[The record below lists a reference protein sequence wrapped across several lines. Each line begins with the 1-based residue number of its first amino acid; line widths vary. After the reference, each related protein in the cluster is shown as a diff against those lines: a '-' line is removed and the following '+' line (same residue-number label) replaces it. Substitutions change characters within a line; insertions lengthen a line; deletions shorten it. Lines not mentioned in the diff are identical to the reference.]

1 GITFY
6 GQFLQQLGFC
16 NPQTDV
22 LTVFGGAELRPY
34 AGGAQQAPAGVGTV
48 AFAPSAGGVTATLT
62 GTSLRTDEHSVGLL
76 LFDVA
81 SGTPLPLDYGFATT
95 RTAQSGVVATVTV
108 PFGSVTPP
116 ASVLAY
122 LMVDT
127 YPAASAVVAI
137 P

>member
-1 GITFY
+1 
-6 GQFLQQLGFC
+6 
-16 NPQTDV
+16 V
-22 LTVFGGAELRPY
+22 
-34 AGGAQQAPAGVGTV
+34 QQAPGGVGTV
-48 AFAPSAGGVTATLT
+48 VFAPSAGGVTATFT

-81 SGTPLPLDYGFATT
+81 TGTPLPLDYGFTTT
-95 RTAQSGVVATVTV
+95 RTTDATGVVATVSV

-127 YPAASAVVAI
+127 YPAASAVVPI